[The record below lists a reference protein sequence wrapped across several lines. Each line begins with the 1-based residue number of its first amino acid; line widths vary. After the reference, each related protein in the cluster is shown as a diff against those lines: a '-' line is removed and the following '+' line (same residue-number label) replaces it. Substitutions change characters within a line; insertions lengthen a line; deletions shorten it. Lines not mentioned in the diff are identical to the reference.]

1 MKWINKLLLAAIAF
15 ASLSSFANAQTL
27 EKKSLTLDGAKKV
40 IAAAVAYAKKNSAP
54 GGVIA
59 VVDDGGNLMALER
72 LDGTFAAGAN
82 ISIGKARTAVLFK
95 RPTKAFEEIIKN
107 GRTAMVALPD
117 SFFTPLQGGIPI
129 VVDNQIVGG
138 VGVSGAASAQQDEE
152 LAIAGANAF
161 AEMKSSEMQTPN
173 SPVLFFEASK
183 VANSFANG
191 AVLLDGMNRNYM
203 VHTSKREK
211 PGQAE
216 VHALDTD
223 IIYVLQGSATFV
235 TGGTAVGTKEIAPNE
250 LRGVRIDGGDTRQ
263 LVKGDVVVVPNNT
276 PHWFKEVNGTLLYYT
291 IKVRCPECTSTS
303 VMMSSNR

>member
-1 MKWINKLLLAAIAF
+1 MKYKLVLVALALTLTSTF
-15 ASLSSFANAQTL
+15 VNAQTV
-27 EKKSLTLDGAKKV
+27 EKKSLSLDGAKKV
-40 IAAAVAYAKKNSAP
+40 IAAAVAYARKNNAP

-95 RPTKAFEEIIKN
+95 RPTKAFEDIIKN

-129 VVDNQIVGG
+129 IVDNQIVGG

-161 AEMKSSEMQTPN
+161 ADMKTSEMQTPG
-173 SPVLFFEASK
+173 SPVLFFNSSQ
-183 VANSFANG
+183 VTTSFANG

-211 PGQAE
+211 SGQAE
-216 VHALDTD
+216 IHTLDTD
-223 IIYVLQGSATFV
+223 IIYVLQGSATFI
-235 TGGTAVGTKEIAPNE
+235 TGGTAVDAKTTAPNE
-250 LRGVRIDGGDTRQ
+250 LRGVRIDGGDSRQ
-263 LVKGDVVVVPNNT
+263 LVKGDVIVVPNNT
-276 PHWFKEVNGTLLYYT
+276 PHWFKDVTGTLLYYT
-291 IKVRCPECTSTS
+291 IKVRCNDCTSTS
-303 VMMSSNR
+303 MVSASR